1 LESRK
6 KEMGM
11 CGATQ
16 GEGVQK
22 TVKLRIWG
30 RVALVE
36 SDDVDDS
43 VFFSLPSSL

>member
-1 LESRK
+1 
-6 KEMGM
+6 MGM

-22 TVKLRIWG
+22 TVKLRIRG

-43 VFFSLPSSL
+43 VFFLRSWIAVSIVSS